1 MASVESLST
10 DISNLRITLLDE
22 IKANEN
28 NITNKV
34 VALEDVVSK
43 HTKELNDSIFH
54 IRNRVLTI
62 LREENVTLRNRVHTL
77 EARLIKIETQLNRV
91 EQNHRKSNLEL
102 DGIPQSV
109 TQEELAPTVVK
120 IYNAISGKKLE
131 VDDVEAVHRLH
142 SKKNPKPVIVRMKRN
157 FIDTVHKN
165 RKNLK
170 DVGERV
176 NIPGARIFVNNN
188 LSPSMKSVEFNA
200 RQLLKDGLI
209 GDVWF
214 SNMSVRIKC
223 LNGKILVV
231 NHEIELYEAF
241 PLYEGFSFDSDLYE
255 RVLNNDMIDLFDGF
269 YGEHG
274 DGEHLNDVSPVT
286 VL

>member
-165 RKNLK
+165 KML
-170 DVGERV
+170 
-176 NIPGARIFVNNN
+176 
-188 LSPSMKSVEFNA
+188 
-200 RQLLKDGLI
+200 
-209 GDVWF
+209 
-214 SNMSVRIKC
+214 
-223 LNGKILVV
+223 
-231 NHEIELYEAF
+231 F
-241 PLYEGFSFDSDLYE
+241 PH
-255 RVLNNDMIDLFDGF
+255 RA
-269 YGEHG
+269 
-274 DGEHLNDVSPVT
+274 VST
-286 VL
+286 